1 MLPVLTIFWSPS
13 LNKSVFFHFI
23 SSLLPRVLYRF
34 RKDKCKDSFSKKR
47 ARKFLQHF
55 SLMVSERVSYCLSLP
70 WSLIMTDVHGAEFTY
85 IIVSSRAGKRI
96 FIVEGGGTER
106 HGVETEDKT
115 RVQLGFFSIEI
126 KYNHFLSFLSRI
138 YFEVFLLQLYFVSIK
153 CSLCCWL
160 KNWNNKALILF
171 F

>member
-1 MLPVLTIFWSPS
+1 
-13 LNKSVFFHFI
+13 
-23 SSLLPRVLYRF
+23 
-34 RKDKCKDSFSKKR
+34 
-47 ARKFLQHF
+47 
-55 SLMVSERVSYCLSLP
+55 MVSGRVSYCLSLP

-138 YFEVFLLQLYFVSIK
+138 YFEVFLLQIYFVSINV
-153 CSLCCWL
+153 LCAADL
-160 KNWNNKALILF
+160 KTEITRHLF
-171 F
+171 YFSSKLL